1 MLTKVI
7 DESNFYKRKSELLEK
22 ENELLKIENRLL
34 ETKSDYFLIKNLDL
48 LRSLHLFLNP
58 YQDLNHLKERK
69 YLGKF
74 DRKNNIIKDMI
85 LEDI

>member
-7 DESNFYKRKSELLEK
+7 DESNFYKRKGELLEK

-48 LRSLHLFLNP
+48 LKILHLFLNP
-58 YQDLNHLKERK
+58 YHLKETK